1 MMIMGDWNMFCLKF
15 KVVVFFLKIYFIY
28 KLSCGKFGKLF
39 MNREKSI

>member
-15 KVVVFFLKIYFIY
+15 SGCIFLKIYFIY